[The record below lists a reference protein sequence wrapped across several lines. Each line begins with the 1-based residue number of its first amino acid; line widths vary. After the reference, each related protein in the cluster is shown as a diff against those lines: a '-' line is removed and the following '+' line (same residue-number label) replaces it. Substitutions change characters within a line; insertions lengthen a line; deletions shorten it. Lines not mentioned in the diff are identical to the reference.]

1 MKKFIIENLFWMY
14 LGSSLFIFTN
24 LFITNWQF
32 WAIVLPLVFIDT
44 MLKIYKDEKLL

>member
-1 MKKFIIENLFWMY
+1 MKKFIIENLFWMQ
-14 LGSSLFIFTN
+14 LGISLYTFAN

-44 MLKIYKDEKLL
+44 MLKIYKDGK